1 MLTSLYNKVNNER
14 VLGLT
19 VRGVVFSALFA
30 ALLVVFSFLRID
42 VGPVP
47 IVLENIVVFLAGA
60 LLGPLYGFFSML
72 LVVVLVAAG
81 LPLLAGSG
89 GIALLLGPSGGY
101 VVAWPLAA
109 LLIGLVVPRLR
120 GNAVGVFIKAF
131 IWMEL
136 FGVLVVDAIGAPW
149 LMHVL
154 HYSVQKTLVSGFYLF
169 LPGDTIK
176 ALIVTVIWMAVRQVY
191 PLSRLVGRYGS
202 DVVKL
207 SAED

>member
-1 MLTSLYNKVNNER
+1 MR
-14 VLGLT
+14 LT

-30 ALLVVFSFLRID
+30 ALLVVFSYLRID

-47 IVLENIVVFLAGA
+47 VVLENIVVLLAGA
-60 LLGPLYGFFSML
+60 LLGPLYGFFSMF

-89 GIALLLGPSGGY
+89 GISLLLGASGGY
-101 VVAWPLAA
+101 VVAWPFGA
-109 LLIGLVVPRLR
+109 LLIGLLVPRLR
-120 GNAVGVFIKAF
+120 GNPVAVFVQAF

-136 FGVLVVDAIGAPW
+136 FGVLFVDAIGAPW

-154 HYSVQKTLVSGFYLF
+154 HYSVQKTLISGFYVF

-176 ALIVTVIWMAVRQVY
+176 ALVVTIIWMSVRKIY
-191 PLSRLVGRYGS
+191 PVSRLVGRSGS
-202 DVVKL
+202 QVVQL
-207 SAED
+207 PAGD